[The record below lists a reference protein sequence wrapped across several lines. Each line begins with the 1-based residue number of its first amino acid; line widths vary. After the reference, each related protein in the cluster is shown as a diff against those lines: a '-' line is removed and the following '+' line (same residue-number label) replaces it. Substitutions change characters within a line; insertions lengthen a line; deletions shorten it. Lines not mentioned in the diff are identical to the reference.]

1 MFFFKDYLLV
11 ELYIS
16 LDAIRPKFFLWNTN
30 TNNTDCVCVCV
41 CVWGGGGVGNK
52 KKGKGGEYDAE
63 AGVLKR
69 RWRLDLEITL

>member
-41 CVWGGGGVGNK
+41 CVCGGGGGGSEAL
-52 KKGKGGEYDAE
+52 KKGRGWNMMQRQVFLRGDGG
-63 AGVLKR
+63 
-69 RWRLDLEITL
+69 WI

>member
-41 CVWGGGGVGNK
+41 CVCVGGGGGDMK
-52 KKGKGGEYDAE
+52 KK
-63 AGVLKR
+63 KR
-69 RWRLDLEITL
+69 

>member
-41 CVWGGGGVGNK
+41 CVWGGGG
-52 KKGKGGEYDAE
+52 GGDE
-63 AGVLKR
+63 K
-69 RWRLDLEITL
+69 

>member
-41 CVWGGGGVGNK
+41 CGGGGGGSEAL
-52 KKGKGGEYDAE
+52 KKGRGGNMMQRQVILRGD
-63 AGVLKR
+63 GG
-69 RWRLDLEITL
+69 WI